1 MDYRLSEECV
11 PKGNG
16 ATFAGAY
23 THGGWSSQQ
32 NLLFVTKGLELE
44 EGA

>member
-11 PKGNG
+11 LHSG
-16 ATFAGAY
+16 ATFADAY
-23 THGGWSSQQ
+23 THGGWSIQQ

-44 EGA
+44 EGT